1 MPVDTRQH
9 KSNPGS
15 NMAEGIKAEIDKYLK
30 SESFLETLKSFIQTS
45 VEQACEMLVKK
56 MVDPLRDEIRDLKS
70 ELATVQRKHNK
81 NEQYSR
87 RTNVRI
93 FGILEEKDEDCM
105 AKTLAFLND
114 QLGLRFKD
122 SNIDRVHRVGR
133 PRLDAPHPM
142 IVKFM
147 VYRSKVQV
155 LKLKKT
161 KLVGK
166 KFYINEDLTYC
177 NFKLLR

>member
-1 MPVDTRQH
+1 
-9 KSNPGS
+9 
-15 NMAEGIKAEIDKYLK
+15 
-30 SESFLETLKSFIQTS
+30 
-45 VEQACEMLVKK
+45 
-56 MVDPLRDEIRDLKS
+56 MVDLLRDEIRDLKS
-70 ELATVQRKHNK
+70 ELATVRRKCNE

-87 RTNVRI
+87 RANVCI

-105 AKTLAFLND
+105 VKTLAFLND
-114 QLGLRFKD
+114 QLGLMFKD
-122 SNIDRVHRVGR
+122 SDIDRVHHVGR
-133 PRLDAPHPM
+133 PRLDAPRPM

-147 VYRSKVQV
+147 AYRSKVQV

-177 NFKLLR
+177 NFKLLRQAREEHKNCPVLTIYGKVFVRTEAGRNVYVPNDANNFDHSLYAY